1 MGLIDI
7 NNFMFHLLMRIQTEG
22 ELTDVLDICLIAMS
36 KNHDKSNLRKKYLFQ
51 HICFKVEPILL
62 E

>member
-1 MGLIDI
+1 
-7 NNFMFHLLMRIQTEG
+7 MRIQTEG